1 MHKLK
6 TKHNIKSRDILW
18 LNKSFGEWDKKVEEV
33 NNIFDDQD
41 EDEGIQEFRGDPDSP
56 VDSEEKIPEPKL
68 LYKMKKPQG

>member
-41 EDEGIQEFRGDPDSP
+41 EDEGIQEKTTGMIQFGG
-56 VDSEEKIPEPKL
+56 VENC
-68 LYKMKKPQG
+68 